1 MDTSFD
7 ISAYIIPAL
16 IIVGFAILIFVGF
29 YFSAKSRILRELK
42 KVRRKAIHSARE
54 NEYVK
59 IVGKAK
65 HAGEPLIAPL
75 SNRKCVYYAVKVEE
89 QSGKHWKTIIDD
101 VVFQD
106 FFISTGTESA
116 ILNLKVQKDNTKR
129 IYLVTDHSINSGFF
143 KKPDAEI
150 ERYLQLKGNKS
161 TGFFGMNKTLRY
173 KESVIELN
181 EEIAVMG
188 IAKWQ
193 TIDTPVDGYSDSR
206 VLTLTGSKEQKL
218 LVTDEPKAMKRV
230 KRKL

>member
-1 MDTSFD
+1 MGSSND
-7 ISAYIIPAL
+7 ISAYMIPAL
-16 IIVGFAILIFVGF
+16 IIIGVAVIIIIGI
-29 YFSAKSRILRELK
+29 YFSAKHKILRELK
-42 KVRRKAIHSARE
+42 KMRRKAIHSVRE

-75 SNRKCVYYAVKVEE
+75 SKRKCVYFDVKVEE
-89 QSGKHWKTIIDD
+89 KRGKHWRVIIDD
-101 VVFQD
+101 IAFQD

-116 ILNLKVQKDNTKR
+116 ILNVRVQRDNTKR
-129 IYLVTDHSINSGFF
+129 IHLVTDHSLSSGFF
-143 KKPDAEI
+143 KEPDADVK
-150 ERYLQLKGNKS
+150 RYLELKGNKP

-173 KESVIELN
+173 KESIIELN

-188 IAKWQ
+188 IGKWQ

-206 VLTLTGSKEQKL
+206 VLTLTGTKEQKL
-218 LVTDEPKAMKRV
+218 LITDEPKAMERV